1 MMQGGYDLQICRL
14 ISFRKVGW
22 KGNKIILFREEC
34 SRKRCRG
41 DSRSRRKIFF
51 CLVVSFPAGWSFVS
65 CLNDIQRMRNL
76 RSIVKL
82 PPWQRIVVPAW
93 NDIDTLGQLCGAI
106 LPPRER
112 SDGEIRD
119 PSFRRESQSWNASPV
134 VGSRVKK
141 FKNVNA
147 TKWTALEKLRYR

>member
-1 MMQGGYDLQICRL
+1 M
-14 ISFRKVGW
+14 S
-22 KGNKIILFREEC
+22 
-34 SRKRCRG
+34 G

-119 PSFRRESQSWNASPV
+119 PSFRRESQSWKRLRSSVLALKSSRMSTQRNGLRWKNRDIDNRPTLARQFRSFSHIWSADKAQKTTGSPNLPTY
-134 VGSRVKK
+134 
-141 FKNVNA
+141 F
-147 TKWTALEKLRYR
+147 